1 MAKVE
6 ESVLHFLQPQEDGQA
21 LNRRH
26 CHWVVLL
33 LKKKISREIENTI
46 RRREKIREI
55 ENYLPAA
62 GGGLFTSCLFT
73 LFATDDAA
81 AGGGGISTLSPLTA
95 RSLVSI
101 LLNRWLKVIDV
112 QCSATFGLPS
122 SPSFCL
128 VLKEICVL

>member
-26 CHWVVLL
+26 CHWVVVVL
-33 LKKKISREIENTI
+33 LKYFFREIENSQK
-46 RRREKIREI
+46 EKKIREI

-73 LFATDDAA
+73 LFATDDDAA

-128 VLKEICVL
+128 VLKEIHL

>member
-33 LKKKISREIENTI
+33 LKKKFLVKLKI
-46 RRREKIREI
+46 RFEGKKIREI